1 MENMI
6 ITSSPHVRSKTTVTS
21 IMADVIIAL
30 MPATALGIYYFGI
43 SSALLIATTIVSA
56 LFFEALVQKIRKQ
69 PVTLNDLSAVVTGL
83 LLALNLPPGLPLW
96 IGVVGA
102 AFAIII
108 VKQLFGG
115 LGQNFMN
122 PAMAARVFL
131 VISYPK
137 TMSVFLEPLTHAVS
151 SATPLALIKH
161 GATGDLPLLMDAFI
175 GKIPGT
181 LGETSSLALLL
192 GGAYLVYRQ
201 VIGWEIPV
209 IYIGTT
215 FILTFLLGGMDLYL
229 SFYSLLSGGLLLGGI
244 YMLSDYSSSPVTRQG
259 KMIYAFGAGVL
270 TTLIRLFGGYPE
282 GVMFSILLMNVATP
296 LIEHF
301 SIPKIFGGAKK

>member
-1 MENMI
+1 MDKLI
-6 ITSSPHVRSKTTVTS
+6 ITSSPHVRSKTTISS
-21 IMADVIIAL
+21 IMADVLLAL

-56 LFFEALVQKIRKQ
+56 VIFEAMVQKVRKK
-69 PVTLNDLSAVVTGL
+69 PVTVNDLSAVVTGL
-83 LLALNLPPGLPLW
+83 ILALNLPPGIPLW
-96 IGVVGA
+96 IAVVGA

-137 TMSVFLEPLTHAVS
+137 IMSVYFEPVTQAVS
-151 SATPLALIKH
+151 TATPLALIKA
-161 GATGDLPLLMDAFI
+161 GQFSNLPPLMNAFI
-175 GKIPGT
+175 GKTSGSI
-181 LGETSSLALLL
+181 GETSALALLV
-192 GGAYLVYRQ
+192 GGAYLIYRK
-201 VIGWEIPV
+201 VISWEIPV

-215 FILTFLLGGMDLYL
+215 FLLTFLLGGMNFYGSLY
-229 SFYSLLSGGLLLGGI
+229 SILSGGLLLGGI
-244 YMLSDYSSSPVTRQG
+244 YMLTDYSSSPVTRQG
-259 KMIYAFGAGVL
+259 KMIFAFGAGVL

-301 SIPKIFGGAKK
+301 SVPKIFGGAKK

>member
-1 MENMI
+1 MEKLI
-6 ITSSPHVRSKTTVTS
+6 ITSSPHIRSKTTISS
-21 IMADVIIAL
+21 IMGDVLLAL
-30 MPATALGIYYFGI
+30 LPATALGIYYFGM
-43 SSALLIATTIVSA
+43 SSAILIATTIVSA
-56 LFFEALVQKIRKQ
+56 LFFEAMIQKIRKQ
-69 PVTLNDLSAVVTGL
+69 PVTIKDLSAVVTGL
-83 LLALNLPPGLPLW
+83 ILALNLPPSIPLW
-96 IGVVGA
+96 IAVVGA

-137 TMSVFLEPLTHAVS
+137 IMSVYLEPVTQAVS
-151 SATPLALIKH
+151 TATPLALIKS
-161 GATGDLPLLMDAFI
+161 GLYSDLPPLMNAFI
-175 GKIPGT
+175 GRTSGSI
-181 LGETSSLALLL
+181 GETSALALLL
-192 GGAYLVYRQ
+192 GGAYLIYRE
-201 VIGWEIPV
+201 VISWEIPV

-215 FILTFLLGGMDLYL
+215 FVLTFLLGGMNLYG
-229 SFYSLLSGGLLLGGI
+229 SIYSLFSGGLLLGGI
-244 YMLSDYSSSPVTRQG
+244 YMLTDYSSSPVSRQG
-259 KMIYAFGAGVL
+259 KMIFAFGAGVL

-301 SIPKIFGGAKK
+301 SVPKVFGGTKK